1 MSKPGT
7 GRYPC
12 NAGVKTFIFFLTSVP
27 ASYDIDLYNNSGE
40 KIQTPVKAQ
49 IYRAWPPFYQE
60 EVFTDH
66 YHFVSVLDPGLTLY
80 LTPLQRYV
88 EAVIT

>member
-1 MSKPGT
+1 MAKPGT

-12 NAGVKTFIFFLTSVP
+12 NAGAQTFIFFLSSVP
-27 ASYDIDLYNNSGE
+27 ASYDIELYQGDE
-40 KIQTPVKAQ
+40 RIRTPVKAQ
-49 IYRAWPPFYQE
+49 IFRAWPPFYQE

-80 LTPLQRYV
+80 LTPLERYV
-88 EAVIT
+88 EAIIT